1 MGGFPNLGSGL
12 GYGCGEG
19 HTAPRGLRHQE
30 PPALLTP
37 NHSLPA
43 ATPPNA
49 VDRPCLRLKVYV
61 RPTSKFLVGVHVG
74 SLTHRTQ

>member
-1 MGGFPNLGSGL
+1 MDGFPNRGSGL
-12 GYGCGEG
+12 GYWHREG
-19 HTAPRGLRHQE
+19 DAAPRGLRHQE

-37 NHSLPA
+37 NPFLPA

-61 RPTSKFLVGVHVG
+61 RPTSKLSVGVHVG
-74 SLTHRTQ
+74 SSTHRTQ